1 VLVQVGKQQVG
12 KGDAA
17 AAGANAVCRLLAA
30 RAALVA
36 LPGQAQ
42 GGAAASGAA
51 RRCLLVE
58 LVGDRFLRR
67 MVRASPPPG

>member
-1 VLVQVGKQQVG
+1 
-12 KGDAA
+12 
-17 AAGANAVCRLLAA
+17 LLAA

-36 LPGQAQ
+36 LPGQTQ
-42 GGAAASGAA
+42 GGAAAGGGA

-67 MVRASPPPG
+67 MVRRPPLAAWFNLPTKIYTPT